1 MAYRVFFAAG
11 PGDIIQAHKEWRQGS
26 PASTEVSL
34 TFSPQYEEFC
44 QQIGAEAYL
53 VGYHRRKEI
62 LRDGPFTLEHRPK
75 PMPGA
80 SGVRYHLAE
89 ILYGLGLC
97 ASAFRFRAHVAVIE
111 SGSTHYF
118 VMTLFRLLGIKVVL
132 MMHNSLW
139 PSGFPPTS
147 RSRKLILRLDSWFFR
162 TIPTATVAISPEC
175 TRQVQQITR
184 GRATAQYQMRT
195 QYEPGFFARIPPHPP
210 HDRRPF
216 HIMFI
221 GRIVQ
226 PKGVFDILE
235 MAKKIEERAPGQV
248 RWELCGTGPD
258 LEALKARRV
267 ELALED
273 VVRIRGW
280 TSLEDLVEVYGR
292 SHAAIVPTRSSFC
305 EAWAA
310 TVAEAILAGRP
321 AITNSVVPALEV
333 LRPACVEALPDDVD
347 SYVNAIL
354 ELIRDPDHYDRLCQ
368 ACPDLRGPFY
378 DREQGV
384 TAVLFRVMPGW
395 RSAANSPVGNDVS
408 HRAVSG

>member
-44 QQIGAEAYL
+44 RQIGAEAYL
-53 VGYHRRKEI
+53 VAYHRRKEI

-97 ASAFRFRAHVAVIE
+97 ASALRFRAHAAVIE

-147 RSRKLILRLDSWFFR
+147 RSRKLILWLDSWFFR

-195 QYEPGFFARIPPHPP
+195 QYEPGFFARIPRIPRTTGALSISCTSAGSFSPRAYSISSRW
-210 HDRRPF
+210 RRKSRR
-216 HIMFI
+216 
-221 GRIVQ
+221 G
-226 PKGVFDILE
+226 
-235 MAKKIEERAPGQV
+235 APGQV

-292 SHAAIVPTRSSFC
+292 SHAAIVPT
-305 EAWAA
+305 AQQ
-310 TVAEAILAGRP
+310 L
-321 AITNSVVPALEV
+321 
-333 LRPACVEALPDDVD
+333 
-347 SYVNAIL
+347 
-354 ELIRDPDHYDRLCQ
+354 
-368 ACPDLRGPFY
+368 LRGLGR
-378 DREQGV
+378 DRRRGHPRRSPRHHE
-384 TAVLFRVMPGW
+384 FRGAGPGGLEA
-395 RSAANSPVGNDVS
+395 RLRGGPAG
-408 HRAVSG
+408 